1 MNGQMAEVRLWSG
14 ERTAKEIQDNQFRRL
29 TGTEPGL
36 LALWNFA
43 DGTARDASGHGRD
56 GQLIGNARVLE
67 ERLPAPGEVLTPD
80 WVLELDGT
88 NSYVEL
94 PPNIFSNLT
103 EATVEGWVKWQRFE
117 GDSRFFDFGTAWQTM
132 TVNQAG
138 TNGDLRLEIWEP
150 ERKQHAF
157 VVTNLLRMNEWAHI
171 AAVSGPGGAKL
182 YCNGV
187 LVGSDPFPGSFSA
200 VQNGE
205 HNYLGRNNWR
215 TELDWVRDFKG
226 EMDEARVW
234 NVQRTEQQI
243 REAMSRRLT
252 GTEPGL
258 VGLWNFD
265 DPANPGRDASP
276 GGHDGKLM
284 GNARVSPSDREVA
297 PASAVISSVL
307 ALDGEGGV
315 DTEAVV
321 VPTTGDYTVECWGF
335 ASASALGDFRHLV
348 DQDRQFYLDSNPE
361 GKIRVGDSW
370 NDTGV
375 PYPFGGW
382 HHFAVTKHSNGAE
395 LYIDGVVAAT
405 HDGPLAPPKDATTF
419 RIGQNRYGGERWI
432 GFIDEVRVWTV
443 ARTAAEIRENYLRN
457 LNGTEP
463 GLVGLWNFDDPA
475 NPGRDAS
482 PGGHQGKVVGNARV
496 VHQNRPGASETEI
509 PVGDEPLA
517 TLVPVEQRMTNMLR
531 LDGDNGSMI
540 VATLQGFGAG
550 GNQAH
555 TIEAWIRPNHG
566 RIQAFADAARKNGLN
581 F

>member
-215 TELDWVRDFKG
+215 TELDW
-226 EMDEARVW
+226 E
-234 NVQRTEQQI
+234 
-243 REAMSRRLT
+243 RR
-252 GTEPGL
+252 
-258 VGLWNFD
+258 
-265 DPANPGRDASP
+265 
-276 GGHDGKLM
+276 H
-284 GNARVSPSDREVA
+284 
-297 PASAVISSVL
+297 
-307 ALDGEGGV
+307 
-315 DTEAVV
+315 
-321 VPTTGDYTVECWGF
+321 
-335 ASASALGDFRHLV
+335 
-348 DQDRQFYLDSNPE
+348 
-361 GKIRVGDSW
+361 
-370 NDTGV
+370 
-375 PYPFGGW
+375 
-382 HHFAVTKHSNGAE
+382 
-395 LYIDGVVAAT
+395 AA
-405 HDGPLAPPKDATTF
+405 
-419 RIGQNRYGGERWI
+419 Y
-432 GFIDEVRVWTV
+432 FI
-443 ARTAAEIRENYLRN
+443 NLR
-457 LNGTEP
+457 
-463 GLVGLWNFDDPA
+463 A
-475 NPGRDAS
+475 
-482 PGGHQGKVVGNARV
+482 
-496 VHQNRPGASETEI
+496 
-509 PVGDEPLA
+509 
-517 TLVPVEQRMTNMLR
+517 
-531 LDGDNGSMI
+531 
-540 VATLQGFGAG
+540 
-550 GNQAH
+550 
-555 TIEAWIRPNHG
+555 
-566 RIQAFADAARKNGLN
+566 
-581 F
+581 